1 MANKSKYFLL
11 HELVCDHIYE
21 KYGETA
27 WQFIDEKAII
37 TIDWIREKLDKP
49 IYINNYEW
57 GGGQTQSGVRCNICQ
72 LVKKWTDDNK
82 VYMSAHI
89 TANAFDF
96 SVKGM
101 TAEEV
106 RNWLVRN
113 QEDLPYPI
121 RLEAGVDWVHLD
133 TRNTGQKIY
142 FFNP

>member
-1 MANKSKYFLL
+1 MVSKYFKL
-11 HELVCDHIYE
+11 HELVCRHIYIR
-21 KYGETA
+21 YGNKA
-27 WQFIDEKAII
+27 WQFFDPRAIE
-37 TIDWIREKLDKP
+37 TIDWIKERLNKP

-57 GGGQTQSGVRCNICQ
+57 GGNQTQSGVRCNVCQ
-72 LVKKWTDDNK
+72 LARKWTIEGK
-82 VYMSAHI
+82 VRMSAHS
-89 TANAFDF
+89 TAQAFDF

-101 TAEEV
+101 PAEKV

-133 TRNTGQKIY
+133 TRDAGQKIY

>member
-1 MANKSKYFLL
+1 MRYKSKYFKL
-11 HELVCDHIYE
+11 HELVCDHIYKE
-21 KYGETA
+21 YGNKA
-27 WQFIDEKAII
+27 WQFIDEKALI
-37 TIDWIREKLDKP
+37 TIDWIREKLNSP

-57 GGGQTQSGVRCNICQ
+57 GGHHTQSGVRCNICE
-72 LVKKWTDDNK
+72 LIKKWTDNN
-82 VYMSAHI
+82 VVRMSAHS
-89 TANAFDF
+89 TAQAFDF

-101 TAEEV
+101 TAEQV